1 MTLQSVQGA
10 IATIIAPVVM
20 ITACAILISGMLAQ
34 YAQINDRLRAF
45 ARERLGLLRTDDG
58 GLAQVAELSGAYTQE
73 RLRELDTQIPRLL
86 RRYRMVHNAVLTM
99 YCAVLLYIVTMFA
112 IGVAYSEHSSGW
124 ATAALLIFLAGMA
137 TMLAGIGMQALYVY
151 GANASV
157 QYETQRILDLGR

>member
-20 ITACAILISGMLAQ
+20 ITACAVLISGMLAQ
-34 YAQINDRLRAF
+34 YAQINDRLRSF

-58 GLAQVAELSGAYTQE
+58 GLARVADLSGAYAQE
-73 RLRELDTQIPRLL
+73 RLAELDAQIPRLL

-99 YCAVLLYIVTMFA
+99 YVAVLLFVVTMFA

-137 TMLAGIGMQALYVY
+137 TMLVAIGVQAFYVY

-157 QYETQRILDLGR
+157 QYETQRILELGR